1 LKNKTI
7 YISIQTTTTK
17 EMATQL
23 ELKKHP
29 VFTDYGSD
37 KDGNVYSF
45 KYGKLKE
52 LAKVNHG
59 RGYNHFSLRLCG
71 KIHMYLN
78 HRFTYECFNGMIPKG
93 LQINHIDHNKKN
105 NRLDNLELVTGYENM
120 QKGIAAGVLYGTASP
135 NHPNHKY

>member
-1 LKNKTI
+1 MKNKTI
-7 YISIQTTTTK
+7 YISIQTTTK

-45 KYGKLKE
+45 KAGKIKE

-59 RGYNHFSLRLCG
+59 RGYNHYSLRLCG

-93 LQINHIDHNKKN
+93 LQINHIDHDKKN